1 MRNKRIST
9 RLLAGIALF
18 GLFVGTSAVTGLP
31 VQSPERANALTTMN
45 NVGYSP
51 MLILAGDKHMC
62 WRDMGNGL
70 LCSGDNTLGQLGT
83 ANNTSLLFG
92 KSIKTS
98 HMSNPA
104 NLNSMGGGN
113 NHICVVTSTGTPSGV
128 IYCSGDNTYGQL
140 GDGTNI
146 NRNQPTAV
154 ADSGSFVNS
163 GVSDVWAGGNSTCA
177 MKSGILYC
185 WGRNDQGQLGDGTT
199 TDRNLPTPVAAPFN
213 TANSVMN
220 SGGFAMGDSHSCATS
235 FTGSY
240 GLYCWGDNAY
250 GQIGDGTTTDRLVPT
265 AVSNMNNT
273 QGRRAAAVSAG
284 TTCAVGVGSVSNRDA
299 VKCWGLNDVG
309 QVGDGTT
316 TNRSTPTFVTGAF
329 TNDAQAV
336 GMNVAGGGKTMCAHV
351 DRSLY
356 CWGNNAS
363 NQITSA
369 ATTNYTSA
377 TLIAAVGAFT
387 NSGFLYN
394 DAIAVSSSITNG
406 FACYGRYC
414 WGDNTW
420 GQLSQNNTTAA
431 PSAVNIKTGT
441 VTADSVAAPSI
452 VSAVFA
458 SNPNKIVVRV
468 SGLLSGA
475 SVNITATPADVAQGV
490 QLMSTR
496 ATPTITNG
504 EATVDVMSI
513 SGFVF
518 GGFGPPTNV
527 NYTIDSTK
535 QYTVRATQTGNTSA
549 NVSYPDGFESPSTSA
564 FTVTGG
570 TTASIGSSP
579 STPASTPASST
590 PIASSPSTP
599 SASTPVAT
607 IGNYATAI
615 PGVTVTDAKV
625 YTKAPVK
632 VSADS
637 AINAMT
643 PAEAKT
649 FDIVS
654 RTPSVCLPN
663 DDDLVFLDDGRC
675 IATIVNEKTRK
686 VLRTLKT
693 TVVETDISEL
703 KVGNEVVVLSPL
715 YFSAGSAV
723 MKSTSA
729 KRLTGLA
736 VTAKAA
742 GSILIAGHS
751 GNLMGN
757 TPENQALSRKRAAAV
772 VVALKK
778 LGTTAPIAIAAVGA
792 LDPESRKST
801 QAAQDKNRRAVVVLI
816 P

>member
-1 MRNKRIST
+1 
-9 RLLAGIALF
+9 
-18 GLFVGTSAVTGLP
+18 
-31 VQSPERANALTTMN
+31 
-45 NVGYSP
+45 
-51 MLILAGDKHMC
+51 
-62 WRDMGNGL
+62 
-70 LCSGDNTLGQLGT
+70 
-83 ANNTSLLFG
+83 
-92 KSIKTS
+92 
-98 HMSNPA
+98 
-104 NLNSMGGGN
+104 
-113 NHICVVTSTGTPSGV
+113 
-128 IYCSGDNTYGQL
+128 
-140 GDGTNI
+140 
-146 NRNQPTAV
+146 
-154 ADSGSFVNS
+154 
-163 GVSDVWAGGNSTCA
+163 
-177 MKSGILYC
+177 
-185 WGRNDQGQLGDGTT
+185 
-199 TDRNLPTPVAAPFN
+199 
-213 TANSVMN
+213 
-220 SGGFAMGDSHSCATS
+220 
-235 FTGSY
+235 
-240 GLYCWGDNAY
+240 
-250 GQIGDGTTTDRLVPT
+250 
-265 AVSNMNNT
+265 MNNT

-284 TTCAVGVGSVSNRDA
+284 TTCAVGVGSVSNRGA

-420 GQLSQNNTTAA
+420 GQLSQNNTTVA

-441 VTADSVAAPSI
+441 VTADSVAAPTI

-475 SVNITATPADVAQGV
+475 SVNITATPSDIAQGV

-570 TTASIGSSP
+570 TTASVGSSP
-579 STPASTPASST
+579 STPVSTPASST

-778 LGTTAPIAIAAVGA
+778 LGTTSPIAIAAVGA